1 MKKSIKKIGVFYS
14 IMLFLVPGIIF
25 WVHLNQTIPLLTRVF
40 GLSAYAAWL
49 ISGTFLLFFPLF
61 FLTLVLMKTDGYSLD
76 RKTVLERLR
85 IKRITKNDWLWIIT
99 GFIVALLLVG
109 LIDSMLVIMPLG
121 IDIDDLKNISPI
133 EPERLAGREHFFLLL
148 LPVFFFFNYVGE
160 EMLWRGYILPRQ
172 EVALG
177 KYAWIFNGVLHGVF
191 HLSFGLLVNIVAL
204 PLLLLVPLVT
214 YKTRNTSTAIVIHFI
229 MGAPMQILVVFGIIS

>member
-1 MKKSIKKIGVFYS
+1 MNSPKKIGVVYS
-14 IMLFLVPGIIF
+14 ILLFLIPGIIF
-25 WVHLNQTIPLLTRVF
+25 WVHLNHTIPLLTMVF

-49 ISGTFLLFFPLF
+49 ISGTFLLFMPLF
-61 FLTLVLMKTDGYSLD
+61 ILTLLLMKSDGYSLD

-99 GFIVALLLVG
+99 GFLVAVVLIG
-109 LIDSMLVIMPLG
+109 LIVSFLVIMPLG
-121 IDIDDLKNISPI
+121 IDIADLKNISPI
-133 EPERLAGREHFFLLL
+133 EPERLAGRERFFLLL
-148 LPVFFFFNYVGE
+148 LPLFFFFNYVGE
-160 EMLWRGYILPRQ
+160 EILWRGYILPRQ

-177 KYAWIFNGVLHGVF
+177 NYAWIFNGVLHGVF

-229 MGAPMQILVVFGIIS
+229 MGAPMQIMVVFGIIS